1 MYLNALFKYGK
12 RRRADVP
19 KIVLVMQL
27 TSILLVAACLHVSAS
42 AFGQKITINEKEVS
56 LREVF
61 REIRK
66 QTGYNFIYKN
76 EIIEKALPVTLNLK
90 NASIQDVLNLCFQH
104 QPLTYLIDDK
114 IIIVKPRPPLPLLQ
128 VTPGRVIIGTVKDSL
143 TNLPLTGVT
152 IQLRGTET
160 GTVTDAH
167 GAFQLNVPQGA
178 ILVVSYLGYESK
190 TIAVGNRSRLEIRL
204 QAGVSSLNQLVVIGY
219 GTTSR
224 KNLTTAVSTVDPSQV
239 PSAANNSIPELL
251 FGRAPG
257 LQASEQSAEPGG
269 NINLAI
275 RGRGAP
281 LIVVDG
287 VVMPYS
293 GLEPG
298 NGSIAGELNGVH
310 RGGFEGINPDDI
322 ASIDILKDAS
332 ASIYGVNA
340 SNGVILITTKKGKE
354 GKLRLNY
361 DGSKSWVIN
370 MPYLKPLDARGYMTY
385 YDALTEDQYL
395 ITNKM
400 APFGQN
406 AASGFVPKYSSSD
419 IEQAGTG
426 THWLDQVLRNG
437 SIDNHNLS
445 VSGGNNFATYYF
457 SGGFFNQV
465 GTMKSSG
472 LRKVTGRMNLSF
484 NFNKYVT
491 LNVTATGARDSY
503 LNSTAGWQTGG
514 SGTQGFGALQA
525 ALAYPATVPVRDAN
539 GKYTLF
545 QIIANPVSL
554 LDIRDRTAYSSL
566 MTNVSAD
573 FHIIPGVL
581 TAKLLYG
588 NNAESATRNFYIP
601 STTFYFQMFQ
611 ARGSYNEA
619 KRQNQTMEA
628 TLSFKKQISNTLN
641 LDAVGGIGQYIY
653 DDYGFGSQGSG
664 MMDAIGTN
672 NLASAT
678 NSIGITSYKDYTKTR
693 SYFAR
698 TSLNFKQK
706 YILSLSYRYDGFSD
720 FFPQSKFA
728 GFPSVS
734 AAWKVTEESFMKSV
748 TWLNFLKLRASIGI
762 TGNASAL
769 GANIYGSFS
778 PDDYVISYNNGGI
791 NYIPYTLTSTNHPDV
806 TWPKTI
812 NKDIGLDFSL
822 VDDRISGSV
831 DWFRDDLTRLLTL
844 NTTDPLSLIPTE
856 PVNAGHQVR
865 QGYEIALNSTNV
877 RTKSFEWTT
886 VINMSHLHATWS
898 KRFPNSYI
906 PDYMGITDPINEIY
920 AYKTK
925 GILQGGETAPAWQPS
940 GATMPGNPVFQ
951 DLDGDGK
958 LDSGDVVRYAGDPK
972 ITIGFG
978 NSFSYKNFDLSIFFY
993 GQWGA
998 WGYDYNSQWA
1008 DPQGLLA
1015 GNQSGIVQIK
1025 DVWTTS
1031 NTSGTRPGVAYNELA
1046 LGLPA
1051 GTNLNLEKTDF
1062 LRCRNITLGYTIH
1075 SPRIDRIFHQLNVYA
1090 DVQNAFLITGYK
1102 IGDPELE
1109 AQNIKG
1115 GPAPYPMARTYSLG
1129 VKVSL

>member
-1 MYLNALFKYGK
+1 MAGI
-12 RRRADVP
+12 P

-27 TSILLVAACLHVSAS
+27 TSVLLVAACLQVSAS
-42 AFGQKITINEKEVS
+42 AFGQRITINEKDVS

-76 EIIEKALPVTLNLK
+76 EIIDKAFPVTLAVTK
-90 NASIQDVLNLCFQH
+90 ASIQDVLNACFQH
-104 QPLTYLIDDK
+104 QPLTYLIDDR
-114 IIIVKPRPPLPLLQ
+114 IIIVKQRPPLPLLQ
-128 VTPGRVIIGTVKDSL
+128 VTPERVVIGTVRDSL
-143 TNLPLTGVT
+143 TGAPLSGVT
-152 IQLRGTET
+152 IQVRGTQS
-160 GTVTDAH
+160 GTMTDAR
-167 GAFQLNVPQGA
+167 GEFQLNVPDRA
-178 ILVVSYLGYESK
+178 TLVVSYLGYETK
-190 TIAVGNRSRLEIRL
+190 LVPAGSRARIDIKL
-204 QAGVSSLNQLVVIGY
+204 QASVSSLNQLVVIGY

-224 KNLTTAVSTVDPSQV
+224 KNLTTSVSTIDPANV
-239 PSAANNSIPELL
+239 PSAANNLIPELL

-257 LQASEQSAEPGG
+257 LQATAQSAEPGG

-354 GKLRLNY
+354 GKLRVHY
-361 DGSKSWVIN
+361 DGSRSWVIN
-370 MPYLKPLDARGYMTY
+370 MDYLKPLDAAGYMTY
-385 YDALTEDQYL
+385 YNQLTQDQYL
-395 ITNKM
+395 ITQKM
-400 APFGQN
+400 APYGPN
-406 AASGFVPKYSSSD
+406 PPSGFVPKYSATD
-419 IEQAGTG
+419 IQHAGTG
-426 THWLDQVLRNG
+426 TRWLDQVLRNG
-437 SIDNHNLS
+437 SVDNHNLS
-445 VSGGNNFATYYF
+445 VSGGNDFATYYF
-457 SGGFFNQV
+457 SGGYFDQV

-472 LRKVTGRMNLSF
+472 LKKFTGRMNVSF

-491 LNVTATGARDSY
+491 LNVSATGARDSY

-525 ALAYPATVPVRDAN
+525 ALAYPATVPVRDAT

-545 QIIANPVSL
+545 QIIGNPVSL
-554 LDIRDRTAYSSL
+554 LDIRDKTAYSSL
-566 MTNVSAD
+566 LTNVSAD

-588 NNAESATRNFYIP
+588 NNSESATRNFFIP

-611 ARGSYNEA
+611 TRGSYNEA

-628 TLSFKKQISNTLN
+628 TLSLKKHIGNIVDLN
-641 LDAVGGIGQYIY
+641 AVGGVGQYLY

-664 MMDAIGTN
+664 MLDAIGTS
-672 NLASAT
+672 NLASANT
-678 NSIGITSYKDYTKTR
+678 SIAVTSYKDYTKTR
-693 SYFAR
+693 SYFGRA
-698 TSLNFKQK
+698 SLNFLQK
-706 YILSLSYRYDGFSD
+706 YVLSLSYRYDGFSD

-728 GFPSVS
+728 GFPSAS
-734 AAWKVTEESFMKSV
+734 AAWKITEEPFMKNV
-748 TWLNFLKLRASIGI
+748 TWLSFLKLRASIGI
-762 TGNASAL
+762 TGNATAL

-778 PDDYVISYNNGGI
+778 PDDYLISYNNGGVS
-791 NYIPYTLTSTNHPDV
+791 YIPYALTSTNHPDV

-812 NKDIGLDFSL
+812 NKDIGVDFSL
-822 VDDRISGSV
+822 IHDRISGSF

-856 PVNAGHQVR
+856 PINAGHQVR
-865 QGYEIALNSTNV
+865 QGYEIAINTNNV
-877 RTKSFEWTT
+877 KTKVFQWHTI
-886 VINMSHLHATWS
+886 INLSHLHATWVR
-898 KRFPNSYI
+898 RFPNAYV
-906 PDYMGITDPINEIY
+906 PNYMLETDPINEIY

-925 GILQGGETAPAWQPS
+925 GILQVGKTAPAWQPA
-940 GATMPGNPVFQ
+940 GASLPGNPIFEN
-951 DLDGDGK
+951 LDGNET
-958 LDSGDVVRYAGDPK
+958 LDSGDVVKYAGDPS

-1025 DVWTTS
+1025 NVWTST
-1031 NTSGTRPGVAYNELA
+1031 NPAGTRPGVAYNELA

-1062 LRCRNITLGYTIH
+1062 LRCRNITLGYTLH
-1075 SPRIDRIFHQLNVYA
+1075 SPAIDRIFSQLNVYA

-1102 IGDPELE
+1102 IGDPELQ

-1115 GPAPYPMARTYSLG
+1115 GPAPYPMARTYSVG